1 MIHANIRN
9 LFKSLTIAIILTL
22 ISFDASAKYDPEDM
36 PNVNVSNRYEYVSDP
51 GNLLDAQTKEKVNKL
66 LWDLRQ
72 STTAEV
78 AVALPPDI
86 GDTPIEEWSEQL
98 FTSWGIG
105 KSDKDN
111 GVLLVIA
118 PEQRMARI
126 QTGYG
131 TEGILTDIACKK
143 IITNDIAPN
152 MTNGDI
158 DSAVIAAVSTIIQ
171 ALTDPNV
178 AEELRSNNPDNFR
191 TNTEALDSEVLTS
204 FIMFVIGAVFLLSLF
219 ALVIIGIKLRGKD
232 AYHKALKWR
241 GDLHIFGWLALCS
254 LGLGLISYFI
264 AYLLYRHYRTTPRRC
279 STCGHKMIRLP
290 EDKDNDFLSS
300 SEDFEEKLNTVD
312 YDVWECP
319 DCGTL
324 ERFPFKTKQ
333 LKYSECPNCGTV
345 AMQLI
350 AENTVRNATLSHEGL
365 KEKIYECK
373 YCHHQKRIPIVIP
386 KKEVPVVVVPP
397 IGGRGGGNFGSGI
410 GGGFGG
416 GSTGGGGA
424 SGGW

>member
-1 MIHANIRN
+1 
-9 LFKSLTIAIILTL
+9 
-22 ISFDASAKYDPEDM
+22 
-36 PNVNVSNRYEYVSDP
+36 
-51 GNLLDAQTKEKVNKL
+51 
-66 LWDLRQ
+66 
-72 STTAEV
+72 
-78 AVALPPDI
+78 
-86 GDTPIEEWSEQL
+86 
-98 FTSWGIG
+98 
-105 KSDKDN
+105 
-111 GVLLVIA
+111 
-118 PEQRMARI
+118 
-126 QTGYG
+126 
-131 TEGILTDIACKK
+131 
-143 IITNDIAPN
+143 
-152 MTNGDI
+152 
-158 DSAVIAAVSTIIQ
+158 
-171 ALTDPNV
+171 
-178 AEELRSNNPDNFR
+178 
-191 TNTEALDSEVLTS
+191 
-204 FIMFVIGAVFLLSLF
+204 
-219 ALVIIGIKLRGKD
+219 
-232 AYHKALKWR
+232 
-241 GDLHIFGWLALCS
+241 
-254 LGLGLISYFI
+254 
-264 AYLLYRHYRTTPRRC
+264 
-279 STCGHKMIRLP
+279 MIRLP

-312 YDVWECP
+312 YDIWECP

-397 IGGRGGGNFGSGI
+397 IGGRGGGNFGGGI